1 MITVASVTPSSIAEK
16 NGIKAGDEILYI
28 NGREINDV
36 LDYRFEMMSETL
48 HIVLK
53 RGVEEINISVTKS
66 EYEEL
71 GAEAETYLMA
81 EKKRCKNA
89 CMFCFIDQNPHGM
102 RESIYFKDDDERLSF
117 LQGNYVTL
125 TNLKEKD
132 IDRIIEMHI
141 SPVNVSVH
149 TMNKALR
156 VQMMKNKN
164 AGDVL
169 DYLPRLAEGGIEINA
184 QLVLCPGIND
194 GDELVYSLEQL
205 YSLSTLNSV
214 AAVPVGL
221 TKHREGLCALST
233 FTKEGA
239 KKVIETIDAFGEKA
253 LTERGIRTFYSSD
266 EFYLKASLPLPEE
279 NYYEDYP
286 QIENGVGMLRDHR
299 ESFLYAFEQAKKKK
313 RPYNGVS
320 KTLVTGVASY
330 EHIKNLVDMFVG
342 AYPEAEINV
351 CRVVNNFFG
360 ENVTVSGL
368 LTGGDIVSQAKN
380 LGKILLLPENV
391 LKSDE
396 DIFLDNMTVSEMKE
410 KLKVEKI
417 LTTGDGCDLLEALF
431 I

>member
-16 NGIKAGDEILYI
+16 NGIKSGDKILYI

-48 HIVLK
+48 RIVLK
-53 RGVEEINISVTKS
+53 RGEEEKNIVVTKS

-71 GAEAETYLMA
+71 GAEAETYLMDQ
-81 EKKRCKNA
+81 KKRCKNA

-132 IDRIIEMHI
+132 IDRIIEMRI

-149 TMNKALR
+149 TMNKELR

-164 AGDVL
+164 AGNVL

-221 TKHREGLCALST
+221 TKHREGLCHLST
-233 FTKEGA
+233 FTAEGA
-239 KKVIETIDAFGEKA
+239 KKVIETINAFGEKA
-253 LTERGIRTFYSSD
+253 LSERGIRTFYSSD
-266 EFYLKASLPLPEE
+266 EFYLKAGLPLPDD

-299 ESFLYAFEQAKKKK
+299 ESFLYAFEQAKKEK
-313 RPYNGVS
+313 RPYNGGS
-320 KTLVTGVASY
+320 KTLVTGVAAY
-330 EHIKNLVDMFVG
+330 EHIQNLVDMFLS

-368 LTGGDIVSQAKN
+368 LTGGDIVSQVKN

-417 LTTGDGCDLLEALF
+417 LTTGEGSDLLEALF